1 MTTTQNFH
9 IGYPPDASAT
19 QPDARCAAVSV
30 EAYGKRAMAVKLNRS
45 SARARWQA
53 GDRFATNRR
62 MPSFD
67 VVSRIDLQEVDNAL
81 NQTRK
86 EVAQRY
92 DLKDSKTEIEWDQK
106 ELTITSADDF
116 KVKAVVDVLQSKLV
130 KRNVPIKNLDY
141 GVVESALG
149 GRARQKITV
158 QQGIESE
165 KAREIVKFIK
175 GSGVKVQA
183 QIMDDEVRVI
193 GKKRD
198 DLQDVIAKLRA
209 ADLGLALQFV
219 NFRD

>member
-1 MTTTQNFH
+1 
-9 IGYPPDASAT
+9 
-19 QPDARCAAVSV
+19 
-30 EAYGKRAMAVKLNRS
+30 
-45 SARARWQA
+45 
-53 GDRFATNRR
+53 

-67 VVSRIDLQEVDNAL
+67 IVSRVDLQEVDNAL

-92 DLKDSKTEIEWDQK
+92 DLKDSKTEIVWDQK
-106 ELTITSADDF
+106 DITITSADDF

-158 QQGIESE
+158 QQGIETD

-175 GSGVKVQA
+175 TSGVKVQA
-183 QIMDDEVRVI
+183 QIMDDEVRVS

-198 DLQDVIAKLRA
+198 DLQDIIGLLRG

>member
-1 MTTTQNFH
+1 
-9 IGYPPDASAT
+9 
-19 QPDARCAAVSV
+19 
-30 EAYGKRAMAVKLNRS
+30 
-45 SARARWQA
+45 
-53 GDRFATNRR
+53 

-67 VVSRIDLQEVDNAL
+67 IVSRVDLQEIDNAL

-92 DLKDSKTEIEWDQK
+92 DLKDSKTEIAWDQK
-106 ELTITSADDF
+106 DITITSADDF

-149 GRARQKITV
+149 GRARQKIAV
-158 QQGIESE
+158 QQGIETD

-175 GSGVKVQA
+175 TSGVKVQA
-183 QIMDDEVRVI
+183 QIMDDEVRVS

-198 DLQDVIAKLRA
+198 DLQDVMARLRG

>member
-1 MTTTQNFH
+1 
-9 IGYPPDASAT
+9 
-19 QPDARCAAVSV
+19 
-30 EAYGKRAMAVKLNRS
+30 
-45 SARARWQA
+45 
-53 GDRFATNRR
+53 

-92 DLKDSKTEIEWDQK
+92 DLKDSKTEIGWDQK
-106 ELTITSADDF
+106 EIIVTSADDF

-141 GVVESALG
+141 GAMEPAQG

-158 QQGIESE
+158 QQGIETE

-175 GSGVKVQA
+175 GTGVKAQA
-183 QIMDDEVRVI
+183 QIMDDEVRVS

-198 DLQDVIAKLRA
+198 DLQDVIAKLRG

>member
-1 MTTTQNFH
+1 
-9 IGYPPDASAT
+9 
-19 QPDARCAAVSV
+19 
-30 EAYGKRAMAVKLNRS
+30 
-45 SARARWQA
+45 
-53 GDRFATNRR
+53 

-92 DLKDSKTEIEWDQK
+92 DLKDSKSEIEWDQK
-106 ELTITSADDF
+106 EITITSADDY

-141 GVVESALG
+141 GKVEPALG
-149 GRARQKITV
+149 GRARQKIVV
-158 QQGIESE
+158 QQGIETE

-183 QIMDDEVRVI
+183 QIMDDEVRVT

-198 DLQDVIAKLRA
+198 DLQDVIAKLRG

>member
-1 MTTTQNFH
+1 
-9 IGYPPDASAT
+9 
-19 QPDARCAAVSV
+19 
-30 EAYGKRAMAVKLNRS
+30 
-45 SARARWQA
+45 
-53 GDRFATNRR
+53 

-92 DLKDSKTEIEWDQK
+92 DLKDSKTEIAWDQK
-106 ELTITSADDF
+106 EITITSADDF

-130 KRNVPIKNLDY
+130 KRNVPIKNLEY
-141 GVVESALG
+141 GIVESALG

-158 QQGIESE
+158 QQGIETE

-183 QIMDDEVRVI
+183 QIMDDEVRVT

-198 DLQDVIAKLRA
+198 DLQDVIAKLRG

>member
-1 MTTTQNFH
+1 
-9 IGYPPDASAT
+9 
-19 QPDARCAAVSV
+19 
-30 EAYGKRAMAVKLNRS
+30 
-45 SARARWQA
+45 
-53 GDRFATNRR
+53 

-67 VVSRIDLQEVDNAL
+67 TVSRVDLQEVDNAL

-106 ELTITSADDF
+106 DITITSADDF

-149 GRARQKITV
+149 GRARQKIKV
-158 QQGIESE
+158 QQGIETE

-175 GSGVKVQA
+175 SSGVKVQA
-183 QIMDDEVRVI
+183 QIMDDEVRVTA
-193 GKKRD
+193 KKRD

-209 ADLGLALQFV
+209 ADLGIALQFV

>member
-1 MTTTQNFH
+1 
-9 IGYPPDASAT
+9 
-19 QPDARCAAVSV
+19 
-30 EAYGKRAMAVKLNRS
+30 
-45 SARARWQA
+45 
-53 GDRFATNRR
+53 

-92 DLKDSKTEIEWDQK
+92 DLKDSKTEIGWDQK
-106 ELTITSADDF
+106 EITITSADDF

-141 GVVESALG
+141 GKVEPALG
-149 GRARQKITV
+149 SRARQKITV
-158 QQGIESE
+158 QQGIETE

-175 GSGVKVQA
+175 TSCAKVQA
-183 QIMDDEVRVI
+183 QIMDDEVRVS

-198 DLQDVIAKLRA
+198 DLQDVIAKLRG

>member
-1 MTTTQNFH
+1 
-9 IGYPPDASAT
+9 
-19 QPDARCAAVSV
+19 
-30 EAYGKRAMAVKLNRS
+30 
-45 SARARWQA
+45 
-53 GDRFATNRR
+53 

-92 DLKDSKTEIEWDQK
+92 DLKDSKTDIGWDQQ
-106 ELTITSADDF
+106 EIVVTSADDF

-141 GVVESALG
+141 GAMEPAQG
-149 GRARQKITV
+149 GRARQKIAV
-158 QQGIESE
+158 QQGIETE

-175 GSGVKVQA
+175 GTGAKVQA
-183 QIMDDEVRVI
+183 QIMDDEVRVS

-198 DLQDVIAKLRA
+198 DLQDVIAKLRG

>member
-1 MTTTQNFH
+1 
-9 IGYPPDASAT
+9 
-19 QPDARCAAVSV
+19 
-30 EAYGKRAMAVKLNRS
+30 
-45 SARARWQA
+45 
-53 GDRFATNRR
+53 

-92 DLKDSKTEIEWDQK
+92 DLKDSKTEIEWDEK

-116 KVKAVVDVLQSKLV
+116 KLKAVVDVLQSKLV

-158 QQGIESE
+158 QQGIETE

-175 GSGVKVQA
+175 GSGAKVQA
-183 QIMDDEVRVI
+183 QIMDDEVRVS

-198 DLQDVIAKLRA
+198 DLQDVMAKLRG

>member
-1 MTTTQNFH
+1 
-9 IGYPPDASAT
+9 
-19 QPDARCAAVSV
+19 
-30 EAYGKRAMAVKLNRS
+30 
-45 SARARWQA
+45 
-53 GDRFATNRR
+53 

-67 VVSRIDLQEVDNAL
+67 VVSRIELQEVDNAL

-106 ELTITSADDF
+106 EITITSADDF

-141 GVVESALG
+141 GVVETALG
-149 GRARQKITV
+149 GRARQKIVV
-158 QQGIESE
+158 QQGIETE

-175 GSGVKVQA
+175 GSGAKVQA
-183 QIMDDEVRVI
+183 QIVDDEVRVS

>member
-1 MTTTQNFH
+1 
-9 IGYPPDASAT
+9 
-19 QPDARCAAVSV
+19 
-30 EAYGKRAMAVKLNRS
+30 
-45 SARARWQA
+45 
-53 GDRFATNRR
+53 

-92 DLKDSKTEIEWDQK
+92 DLKDSKTEIEWDEK

-116 KVKAVVDVLQSKLV
+116 KLKAVVDVLQSKLV

-158 QQGIESE
+158 QQGIETE

-175 GSGVKVQA
+175 GSGAKVQA
-183 QIMDDEVRVI
+183 QIMDDEVRVT

-198 DLQDVIAKLRA
+198 DLQDVIAKLRG

>member
-1 MTTTQNFH
+1 
-9 IGYPPDASAT
+9 
-19 QPDARCAAVSV
+19 
-30 EAYGKRAMAVKLNRS
+30 
-45 SARARWQA
+45 
-53 GDRFATNRR
+53 

-92 DLKDSKTEIEWDQK
+92 DLKDSKTEIAWDQK
-106 ELTITSADDF
+106 EIVVTSADDF
-116 KVKAVVDVLQSKLV
+116 KVKAVVDVLQSKFA
-130 KRNVPIKNLDY
+130 KRNIPLKNLEY

-158 QQGIESE
+158 QQGIETE

-183 QIMDDEVRVI
+183 QINDDEVRVT

-198 DLQDVIAKLRA
+198 DLQDVIAKLRG